1 MKILEEDKKQIL
13 KEVWGYDKFRENQEA
28 IIDSILSSKDTL
40 ALMATG
46 GGKSLC
52 YQLPALM
59 QEGICIV
66 ISPLIALMEDQEKSL
81 TSRGIQAESIHS
93 GKYSK
98 RQDELFD
105 NCIYGKVKFLFLSP
119 EKLNSKLALTRIKM
133 MNVSFFVV
141 DEAHCISQWGHDFR
155 PSYLLLSILKEEFP
169 EKAVLAL
176 TATATEEVVSDIKK
190 TLNFTKESNVFRSTF
205 DRPNISIS
213 IVKSV
218 RKLHKIGLYVRRIK
232 GAKIIYARNKRHCAE
247 ISQNLKKI
255 GISSDIYHADIPM
268 KARLERQDKWLRNE
282 LECIVC
288 TSAFGMGI
296 DKPDVRLIIHYDIPP
311 SLEEYIQEI
320 GRAGRD
326 GSKSYAIMLFNS
338 YDLKELEFHYSNSI
352 PKPSEI
358 REIYNQLAIFLNIAT
373 GDGFG
378 KSYSLDLDQF
388 TRKIKSNKVTVRA
401 AFQTL
406 EKEGYISQANIG
418 NSGDKLQIIAGKST
432 LNQYLAKQ
440 TDLAILTKTL
450 LRSYEGLLY
459 DFVNISPKMLLSKLN
474 WDEKR
479 LQTAFAN
486 GEKQNIYRYL
496 AVSEANQIVFLT
508 GRLPVPNLSIDKKSL
523 MSLYS
528 AKKSRYE
535 SMLDFVA
542 SRDCRSIH
550 LLEYF
555 KERKKHECGICDVC
569 MGSYD
574 KQFSTVE
581 YNEMTQ
587 LVSTS
592 LEGQSLEIEQLIE
605 LVPWSK
611 QAKIK
616 EILKV
621 MHRKGFI
628 LYKNGFF
635 KLKSKV

>member
-1 MKILEEDKKQIL
+1 M
-13 KEVWGYDKFRENQEA
+13 
-28 IIDSILSSKDTL
+28 
-40 ALMATG
+40 
-46 GGKSLC
+46 
-52 YQLPALM
+52 
-59 QEGICIV
+59 
-66 ISPLIALMEDQEKSL
+66 
-81 TSRGIQAESIHS
+81 
-93 GKYSK
+93 
-98 RQDELFD
+98 
-105 NCIYGKVKFLFLSP
+105 
-119 EKLNSKLALTRIKM
+119 
-133 MNVSFFVV
+133 
-141 DEAHCISQWGHDFR
+141 
-155 PSYLLLSILKEEFP
+155 
-169 EKAVLAL
+169 
-176 TATATEEVVSDIKK
+176 
-190 TLNFTKESNVFRSTF
+190 
-205 DRPNISIS
+205 
-213 IVKSV
+213 
-218 RKLHKIGLYVRRIK
+218 
-232 GAKIIYARNKRHCAE
+232 
-247 ISQNLKKI
+247 
-255 GISSDIYHADIPM
+255 
-268 KARLERQDKWLRNE
+268 
-282 LECIVC
+282 
-288 TSAFGMGI
+288 
-296 DKPDVRLIIHYDIPP
+296 
-311 SLEEYIQEI
+311 
-320 GRAGRD
+320 
-326 GSKSYAIMLFNS
+326 
-338 YDLKELEFHYSNSI
+338 
-352 PKPSEI
+352 
-358 REIYNQLAIFLNIAT
+358 
-373 GDGFG
+373 
-378 KSYSLDLDQF
+378 DQF

-587 LVSTS
+587 LVSSS